1 MRASNFKRMKMDVSA
16 SDAMTECC
24 SVSSELH
31 LPIRSERAFLIGGC
45 PSLKTDIYDFAT
57 NTVSRGPSMVYLR
70 RGHCSVSLP
79 NKDILLFGGRTGCSE
94 EKEYLTSCELFDAK
108 RLSFSVVGHSDQ
120 IRVHAASVLL
130 PGGLVLIIGGY
141 DGKHS
146 LNSCEFYD
154 PQEKKFF
161 ASRAKLGGGRVG
173 RTGRI
178 GHTATL
184 LADGTVLVCG
194 GWNGS
199 GEAVQT
205 TEFYDPYSD
214 SFSDGPLMTVK
225 RSQHTA
231 TALLDGKI
239 LLTGGEKGYAS
250 SNTEIY
256 DPDVGSFSP
265 GAMMGVSRYCHFA
278 MLVGGKVFI
287 GGGSDA
293 LLKSTTFYDPDTKV
307 FSDGAELLKGRSS
320 CSISPF

>member
-1 MRASNFKRMKMDVSA
+1 M
-16 SDAMTECC
+16 
-24 SVSSELH
+24 
-31 LPIRSERAFLIGGC
+31 
-45 PSLKTDIYDFAT
+45 
-57 NTVSRGPSMVYLR
+57 
-70 RGHCSVSLP
+70 
-79 NKDILLFGGRTGCSE
+79 
-94 EKEYLTSCELFDAK
+94 
-108 RLSFSVVGHSDQ
+108 
-120 IRVHAASVLL
+120 
-130 PGGLVLIIGGY
+130 
-141 DGKHS
+141 
-146 LNSCEFYD
+146 
-154 PQEKKFF
+154 
-161 ASRAKLGGGRVG
+161 
-173 RTGRI
+173 
-178 GHTATL
+178 
-184 LADGTVLVCG
+184 
-194 GWNGS
+194 
-199 GEAVQT
+199 QT

-278 MLVGGKVFI
+278 MLVNGKVFI